1 MSGAVGS
8 GLLGPD
14 TGMGVTGTMALEVG
28 AEERGSKWRQEVGFG
43 EVGAQRWKSS
53 CRSREAPGQF
63 CGWSPKLAEA
73 GGASS
78 FLWFA
83 SLSLGTAAT
92 VISGSVGVVALILLL
107 VGLLSMTLKKWR
119 HESKL
124 SKLALDLR
132 MKRWGKL
139 GVERGVAF
147 LWGSLGDGRSG

>member
-1 MSGAVGS
+1 M
-8 GLLGPD
+8 
-14 TGMGVTGTMALEVG
+14 
-28 AEERGSKWRQEVGFG
+28 
-43 EVGAQRWKSS
+43 
-53 CRSREAPGQF
+53 
-63 CGWSPKLAEA
+63 
-73 GGASS
+73 
-78 FLWFA
+78 
-83 SLSLGTAAT
+83 GTAAT

-147 LWGSLGDGRSG
+147 LWGGIGDGRSG